1 MPKLLAFSTGYAANV
16 GAITALTGAGD
27 VIFSDA
33 KNHASII
40 DGCRLSKANVVIYRH
55 NDIDHLAEYEVT
67 DVRRRL
73 IVTNTLFSMDGD
85 FAKLPQLAELAET
98 HNAMLMVDE
107 AHATGVFG
115 ENGRGLAEHFGCE
128 AAIDVSVGTL
138 SKALGS
144 IGGFITG
151 SRLLI
156 DLLVNKAR
164 PYIYSTAMPAVCARA
179 GVLALKRVAA
189 EPQRRELLLS
199 NVGHLVSAL
208 REAGLISNGEAGAE
222 DGKSQIIP
230 IMVGHPEKAL
240 QLSLSLREAGMNV
253 PAIRPPTVPQQE
265 SLLRISLSS
274 QHTSTQLDRLVTG
287 LV

>member
-1 MPKLLAFSTGYAANV
+1 M
-16 GAITALTGAGD
+16 TGAGD

-40 DGCRLSKANVVIYRH
+40 DGCRLSKANVLIYRH
-55 NDIDHLAEYEVT
+55 NDIDHLSELLAGVT

-73 IVTNTLFSMDGD
+73 IVTDTLFSMDGD

-98 HNAMLMVDE
+98 HNVMLMVDE

-115 ENGRGLAEHFGCE
+115 KNGRGLAEHFGCE

-156 DLLVNKAR
+156 CLL
-164 PYIYSTAMPAVCARA
+164 Y
-179 GVLALKRVAA
+179 
-189 EPQRRELLLS
+189 
-199 NVGHLVSAL
+199 
-208 REAGLISNGEAGAE
+208 
-222 DGKSQIIP
+222 
-230 IMVGHPEKAL
+230 
-240 QLSLSLREAGMNV
+240 
-253 PAIRPPTVPQQE
+253 
-265 SLLRISLSS
+265 
-274 QHTSTQLDRLVTG
+274 TSPSPRD
-287 LV
+287 